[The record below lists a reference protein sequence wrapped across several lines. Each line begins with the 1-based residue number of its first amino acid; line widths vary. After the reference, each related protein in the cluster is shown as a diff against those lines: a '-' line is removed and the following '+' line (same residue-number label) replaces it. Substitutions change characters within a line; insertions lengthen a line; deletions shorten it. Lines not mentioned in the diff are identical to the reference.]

1 MTADIGAAR
10 IRMSPV
16 TAAVGAWVLSMI
28 ALPIARWVFG
38 DSVIPAMTTVSA
50 LFQVSAVLIA
60 LRTTWST
67 ARVAAVFAVVAILTF
82 GAEWLGSTTGIPFGD
97 YAYTD
102 GLQPQIA
109 GVPLLI
115 PFAWMMMLGPSWAV
129 AQRVTASL
137 PAGFLRGAAF
147 AGVSGA
153 AMAAWDLY
161 LDPQMVAWGFWR
173 WAEPVGYFGVPWV
186 NFAGWF
192 IVAALVTAIVR
203 PLPVA
208 APPLLVIYAVV
219 WIFQAIGMAAFWG
232 LGGPALFG
240 FAAMGLLLAL
250 GIRGGG
256 RL

>member
-1 MTADIGAAR
+1 
-10 IRMSPV
+10 
-16 TAAVGAWVLSMI
+16 
-28 ALPIARWVFG
+28 
-38 DSVIPAMTTVSA
+38 
-50 LFQVSAVLIA
+50 
-60 LRTTWST
+60 
-67 ARVAAVFAVVAILTF
+67 
-82 GAEWLGSTTGIPFGD
+82 
-97 YAYTD
+97 
-102 GLQPQIA
+102 
-109 GVPLLI
+109 
-115 PFAWMMMLGPSWAV
+115 
-129 AQRVTASL
+129 
-137 PAGFLRGAAF
+137 
-147 AGVSGA
+147 
-153 AMAAWDLY
+153 
-161 LDPQMVAWGFWR
+161 MVAWGFWR